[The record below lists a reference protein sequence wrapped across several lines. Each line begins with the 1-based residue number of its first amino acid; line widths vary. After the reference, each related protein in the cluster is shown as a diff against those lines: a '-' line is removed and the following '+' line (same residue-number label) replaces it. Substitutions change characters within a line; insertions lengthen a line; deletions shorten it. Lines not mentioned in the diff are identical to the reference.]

1 MLKSK
6 HRFHRKEDFDMKKN
20 VLQNT
25 MLESSFCGCGREA
38 ASFLTQDFL
47 MDEAF
52 WKKFVQVFRD
62 QQDGDNLGWR
72 GEYWGKMMRGA
83 VMTYECSYDQELYRV
98 MTDTVRDLLT
108 VAEADGR
115 VSSYRREHELDG
127 WDMWCRKY
135 VLLGLE
141 YYYDVC
147 KDEALKA
154 EIVSFLCGCADAI
167 LTVVGDGEGKRT
179 ILQTGKSW
187 GGLNSSS
194 ILEPFVRLYAM
205 TNEKRYLDFSEH
217 IVRMGGSSMANIFEM
232 AYENK
237 LYPYQYGVAK
247 AYEMISN
254 FEGLIEYYMVTGI
267 EKYKTATVNFAKA
280 LIDSDV
286 SVIGSLGATHELL
299 DHTKNRQTAYTDV
312 VRQETCVTVTWMK
325 FCARLFRL
333 TGETIFADQVEQ
345 AFFNAYRGA
354 LNTEHKSY
362 PKYLHDKCI
371 VRLGLDRYQDTI
383 LPVDSY
389 SPLTPGKR
397 GIQIG
402 GHQMLPDRTFYGCC
416 ACISAAGIGSY
427 LTNAVLCDE
436 EGIIVSFFEPGAVKS
451 IYRGEEISVAITTD
465 YPRTGNVKI
474 VVRKNTNDA
483 VQCRIRI
490 PAWTIDDYTV
500 NVAHNLCD
508 GYACMTLCEKET
520 VIDLSFDMQI
530 RVVKPVVWDTDIV
543 YTDRSLTTKTAFLA
557 GPMKI
562 EHKPEDDQYVCLMRG
577 PITLAADSRMGKDA
591 ASKFSFQTENGAP
604 VFRLFDQNDCLPNV
618 KTLVHVVL
626 KDADGNDFSLVDYG
640 SAGRDW
646 ETVITA
652 WLPV

>member
-1 MLKSK
+1 MI
-6 HRFHRKEDFDMKKN
+6 KN
-20 VLQNT
+20 VLEKT
-25 MLESSFCGCGREA
+25 ISESAFRGCGNETVE
-38 ASFLTQDFL
+38 FLTRDAL
-47 MDEAF
+47 MDEVL

-62 QQDGDNLGWR
+62 QEDGDNLGWR

-83 VMTYECSYDQELYRV
+83 VMTYECVYDANLYRV

-108 VAEADGR
+108 VAESDGR

-141 YYYDVC
+141 YYYDIC

-154 EIVSFLCGCADAI
+154 EILKFLCGCADAI
-167 LTVVGDGEGKRT
+167 LAVVGDGEGKRT

-194 ILEPFVRLYAM
+194 ILEPFVRLYVM
-205 TNEKRYLDFSEH
+205 TEQKRYLDFAEH
-217 IVRMGGSSMANIFEM
+217 IIRLGGSSMANIFEL
-232 AYENK
+232 AYKNE
-237 LYPYQYGVAK
+237 LYPYQYGVSK

-267 EKYKTATVNFAKA
+267 EKYKTAAVNFAKA

-299 DHTKNRQTAYTDV
+299 DHTKNRQTAYSDV

-325 FCARLFRL
+325 FCARLLKL
-333 TGETIFADQVEQ
+333 TGDSIFADQIEQ

-354 LNTEHKSY
+354 LNTEHKTY
-362 PKYLHDKCI
+362 PKYLYQKCI
-371 VRLGLDRYQDTI
+371 ERLKMDSYQDTF

-402 GHQMLPDRTFYGCC
+402 GHQVLPDTSFYGCC

-427 LTNAVLCDE
+427 LPNAVLCDDD
-436 EGIIVSFFEPGAVKS
+436 GIVVNFFEPGEVTGL
-451 IYRGEEISVAITTD
+451 YRGEKISVSFVTD
-465 YPRTGNVKI
+465 YPKSGAVKLI
-474 VVRKNTNDA
+474 VKKASDSKIQCKIRVPEWA
-483 VQCRIRI
+483 VDRY
-490 PAWTIDDYTV
+490 TID
-500 NVAHNLCD
+500 VAHTLCN
-508 GYACMTLCEKET
+508 GYAIVSLDRPEIEINL
-520 VIDLSFDMQI
+520 VFDLQI
-530 RVVKPVVWDTDIV
+530 RVIKPVVWDTDIV
-543 YTDRSLTTKTAFLA
+543 YTDRSLTTKTAYLA
-557 GPMKI
+557 GPVKI
-562 EHKPEDDQYVCLMRG
+562 EHKPEDDAYVCLMRG

-591 ASKFSFQTENGAP
+591 ASKFSFQYENDLP
-604 VFRLFDQNDCLPNV
+604 IYRLSEDDACLPNV
-618 KTLVHVVL
+618 KTLIHAIF
-626 KDADGNDFSLVDYG
+626 KDMDGDEFSLIDYG
-640 SAGRDW
+640 AAGRDW